1 MYLKVDFHNVSDL
14 TAVRSRV
21 EKMVKRNATL
31 SDNHDTSNTF
41 AGSLSEVMARGFDDY
56 NGIHN
61 TIGDDCVI
69 GGNSLDRYDNSDFN
83 STVHRTSSVRW
94 MDWVQDI
101 REYDVKYYMRVA
113 IDLKVF
119 CGSWYKVLVEE
130 SVVSVER
137 YEDSAYPPAMP
148 RVVAFDIETTKAPLR
163 FPQP

>member
-1 MYLKVDFHNVSDL
+1 MYLKVDFHNVADL

-31 SDNHDTSNTF
+31 LDNHDTSNTF
-41 AGSLSEVMARGFDDY
+41 AGSLSDVMARGFDDINNMY
-56 NGIHN
+56 NTN
-61 TIGDDCVI
+61 GDVCSSDVERYE
-69 GGNSLDRYDNSDFN
+69 NSGYS
-83 STVHRTSSVRW
+83 SVVHRTSSVRW

-130 SVVSVER
+130 SVVNVER
-137 YEDSAYPPAMP
+137 CEDSAYPPAMP